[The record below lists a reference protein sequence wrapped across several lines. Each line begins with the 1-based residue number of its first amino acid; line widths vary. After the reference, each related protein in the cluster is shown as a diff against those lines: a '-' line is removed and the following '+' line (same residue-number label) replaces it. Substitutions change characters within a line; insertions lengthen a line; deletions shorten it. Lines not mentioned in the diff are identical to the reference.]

1 MKKKYYVFACAC
13 MMLTSFYI
21 WRKPLSFSFAKVGL
35 NTIAQKTLGES
46 FTFKKIEWERGR
58 ITLVEPRLGSES
70 KLLKEEGLFIEA
82 PKASL
87 FYHINWLH
95 KKLELRIEIPNS
107 SVKLYRSEKTYESLK
122 KVFKSRSK
130 ILDVK
135 TYLTLD
141 QGQLILIAP
150 SQVKILDFN
159 FEKKE
164 LNSDQEITHITL
176 YDGSSYLKG
185 IIHQI
190 KETYDC
196 KIDFDRIKLRSLKEL
211 INFGLKISGKRE
223 FDQVDLEGV
232 LSGSLDLVL
241 LEGYLPLIHSK
252 LEIQQLDIQAQR
264 ERYSTKVP
272 KLSITFETPN
282 RIDDQPSL
290 NWERKIFHLL
300 EQSEG
305 FISLPIYSEFTLS
318 EQNKELLKGQNFK
331 GKMMFSHRGPSKLNL
346 DGTIRFSDQL
356 SHIALEGQGSFL
368 AQRGDMQIRLNHE
381 LGEEANLNLSI
392 DPQPEGIRKVSA
404 TFDEFKKSEVQLLKE
419 LIAPVFPEV
428 QKIELAGGN
437 IAAKLHL
444 YLNQHRIEKVVADH
458 FFLHELKGK
467 YLGLA
472 SVENLNAE
480 GNFLIYLDQ
489 KIPLQSF
496 SGDIWF
502 EADSICYDSQKVT
515 QLKGSFAVDSGHLRS
530 SKIEALF
537 SGLQTSFLCNRA
549 ENSLPLFLEF
559 KGQGKDFLD
568 FIPEGISQYYR
579 EIFAQCGVEVQFKGD
594 LQKEGL
600 LLTGFCEIEKK
611 DYFDFGFYLKKMG
624 NLKKHSNSSLQKLN
638 WFSSYTQILPTMTQM
653 SKQKIRK
660 FEVENGWFRSKNVP
674 IQNYLTPLIFKNTA
688 ITCRG
693 SADLEGTFNSNTL
706 VLKYQNYDFVLDHSD
721 VQISSKSYREL
732 EGVHY
737 FDLAHGNHFGN
748 IPLHFTQ
755 AEIKGC
761 DLLFSDLSGLIHLT
775 SGSIFCP
782 QLKGSCKEIDI
793 VTKLD
798 MKFLGD
804 GAFLLK
810 LNQPEMK
817 GSFSKFQK
825 LVHVFGNSLLDTLPL
840 EGQVQVDSK
849 EAYFSLLKREGYD
862 SKLKLKGKFFEGET
876 HFDNFLDLHA
886 LNSDFHYDSK
896 AGTFEIE
903 NLSGKW
909 KDIRDKIFDV
919 ESHYFKLD
927 LNSIEPKPFDFR
939 VKDRF
944 IDHARLKGSLSLS
957 STSHLPSFKVL
968 LNSSVNHVG
977 NIWLNKANLTLS
989 KKIEYLHVDFTTDLK
1004 YTHQNLKLLYPL
1016 PLSLSSLDTEFN
1028 KLKFQG
1034 KVSGQ
1039 WIYSQPEKKHQFFV
1053 WGDQVKCGEKISSP
1067 LQLRGHSQNGFITLD
1082 DFQYNHFN
1090 GTLKLEEKPFW
1101 YVLHELQLGKED
1113 LFLLELSGTYCKI
1126 FNTIQADILK
1136 LSCNLE
1142 NLQKQIFGL
1151 PDLSGSVDF
1160 GGKVRGGF
1168 FRKGWSFKGDI
1179 SAKGSQLKVKDFYF
1193 SETPIELQIKVN
1205 PQGVIF
1211 SQLTACLKEF
1221 GGRACPIS
1229 FKVND
1234 FNWKKDFSESSLN
1247 SLEFNLPKPAFDN
1260 LKLILEEKFNL
1271 PFLSKFSEVKLKSD
1285 LQGRVSYLPFSNSY
1299 FLNIELDKN
1308 EYRFKNK
1315 NYPLED
1321 LAFKY
1326 GNKGLFIGLKTHF
1339 EVQPYWIHLKREK
1352 GLSNL
1357 ISCELFERDPNLE
1370 FERDNPH
1377 ITVKFQGRE
1386 EKLPL
1391 FQSLHGTLS
1400 GVKWDFV
1407 HRPEKDL
1414 MNRKVFMGQIQVK
1427 NREYLQKLPSVIK
1440 PFFSKFGL
1448 GEGYFLSGQL
1458 ILNPDN
1464 WFDFLFE
1471 GLLGGRDISLFG
1483 YEFKSLSSSIFFSSK
1498 RCLIRDLKISDLSGE
1513 GSIPEIKLEKV
1524 KEKYIFELPKMR
1536 LKNFKPSL
1544 LRVKGQDF
1552 LNHKPLIIE
1561 YFELNDL
1568 KGELTQPKSFKG
1580 SGSLKFLKSPKKQSS
1595 LLDIPGHLLSKIGL
1609 DLTMLNPVE
1618 GKILYEIKNE
1628 KIELTKFVDVYSH
1641 DRNCHFQLAKSPL
1654 GSYIDFNGNLNIKI
1668 KMKQYVLLKLTEPF
1682 IISIEGDMMNP
1693 KYSFRRKKLKVDVPQ
1708 KANH

>member
-1 MKKKYYVFACAC
+1 MKKKYYVIFVAC

-21 WRKPLSFSFAKVGL
+21 WHKPLGFSLAKVGL
-35 NTIAQKTLGES
+35 NTIAQKTWGEP
-46 FTFKKIEWERGR
+46 FTFKKIEWEKGR
-58 ITLVEPRLGSES
+58 ITLVEPRLGTES
-70 KLLKEEGLFIEA
+70 SFLKEGGLSIEA

-87 FYHINWLH
+87 FYEVNWLH
-95 KKLELRIEIPNS
+95 KKLELRIEIPKS
-107 SVKLYRSEKTYESLK
+107 IVKLTRSEKTYESLK
-122 KVFKSRSK
+122 KIFKSRSK
-130 ILDVK
+130 IVDLK

-141 QGQLILIAP
+141 QGHLVLIDP
-150 SQVKILDFN
+150 NQTKILDFN

-164 LNSDQEITHITL
+164 INSDQEITHITVW
-176 YDGSSYLKG
+176 DESSYLKG

-196 KIDFDRIKLRSLKEL
+196 KIDFDRVKLKSMKHIL
-211 INFGLKISGKRE
+211 NFGLEIAGKKE
-223 FDQVDLEGV
+223 VNQVDLQGL
-232 LSGSLDLVL
+232 LSGSLDVVL
-241 LEGYLPLIHSK
+241 LKGYLPLIHSK
-252 LEIQQLDIQAQR
+252 LEIQQLDIKSR
-264 ERYSTKVP
+264 EENYSGKVP
-272 KLSITFETPN
+272 KLFLTFETPN
-282 RIDDQPSL
+282 RIDDVPNQ

-300 EQSEG
+300 EYGNGS
-305 FISLPIYSEFTLS
+305 ISIPIYSEFNLS
-318 EQNKELLKGQNFK
+318 EKNKGLLKGQNLK
-331 GKMMFSHRGPSKLNL
+331 GKVIFSHRGPSKLNL
-346 DGTIRFSDQL
+346 DGAIRFSDQL
-356 SHIALEGQGSFL
+356 SQIALEGQGSFL
-368 AQRGDMQIRLNHE
+368 AQRGDIQVHLNHE
-381 LGEEANLNLSI
+381 LGQKATLNLSI
-392 DPQPEGIRKVSA
+392 DPQPGGVRKISA

-419 LIAPVFPEV
+419 LIAPVFPQVE
-428 QKIELAGGN
+428 KMDLDAGN

-467 YLGLA
+467 QLGLGF
-472 SVENLNAE
+472 VENLNAE
-480 GNFLIYLDQ
+480 GHFLIHLDQ
-489 KIPLQSF
+489 KLPLESF
-496 SGDIWF
+496 SGDIRF
-502 EADSICYDSQKVT
+502 EADSICYENQEVT
-515 QLKGSFAVDSGHLRS
+515 QLKGSVAVDSGHLKS
-530 SKIEALF
+530 SKVEALF

-549 ENSLPLFLEF
+549 EDTLPLFLEF

-568 FIPEGISQYYR
+568 FIPDRISECYR
-579 EIFAQCGVEVQFKGD
+579 DMFAQSAVEVQCKGD
-594 LQKEGL
+594 LQKKDL
-600 LLTGFCEIEKK
+600 FLTGFCEIENK
-611 DYFDFGFYLKKMG
+611 DRFDFGFYLKKIL
-624 NLKKHSNSSLQKLN
+624 NLKGNSNFALRKFN
-638 WFSSYTQILPTMTQM
+638 WFSPYTQILPTLTQI
-653 SKQKIRK
+653 SKRKVLK
-660 FEVENGWFRSKNVP
+660 FEVEKGWFRSKNVP
-674 IQNYLTPLIFKNTA
+674 IQTYLTPLIFRNTI
-688 ITCRG
+688 ITCKG
-693 SADLEGTFNSNTL
+693 ATDLEGTFNSDTL
-706 VLKYQNYDFVLDHSD
+706 VFKYRNYDFVLDHSD
-721 VQISSKSYREL
+721 VELSAKIPIEL

-737 FDLAHGNHFGN
+737 FDLITGNHFGK
-748 IPLHFTQ
+748 IPLLF
-755 AEIKGC
+755 AEAQIKGC
-761 DLLFSDLSGLIHLT
+761 DLLFSDLSGLIHVT

-782 QLKGSCKEIDI
+782 QIKGLCKEIEIATQLDI
-793 VTKLD
+793 
-798 MKFLGD
+798 KFLGD
-804 GAFLLK
+804 GDFLLK
-810 LNQPEMK
+810 VNQPEMK
-817 GSFSKFQK
+817 GSFSKFQS

-840 EGQVQVDSK
+840 EGQVQVNSK
-849 EAYFSLLKREGYD
+849 EAFFSLLKRKGYD
-862 SKLKLKGKFFEGET
+862 SKLKLSGKFLGGET
-876 HFDNFLDLHA
+876 HFGNFLDLHA

-896 AGTFEIE
+896 AGVFEIE

-909 KDIRDKIFDV
+909 KDIRDKIFEV
-919 ESHYFKLD
+919 ESHFFRLD

-944 IDHARLKGSLSLS
+944 FDHARFKGSVSLS
-957 STSHLPSFKVL
+957 HTSNLPSFKVL
-968 LNSSVNHVG
+968 LDSSVNHVG
-977 NIWLNKANLTLS
+977 NVWLNKANLTLS

-1004 YTHQNLKLLYPL
+1004 HTHQNLKLLYPF
-1016 PLSLSSLDTEFN
+1016 PESLSSLDTEFN

-1039 WIYSQPEKKHQFFV
+1039 WIYNQAEKKHQFFV

-1067 LQLRGHSQNGFITLD
+1067 LQLRGHAQNGFIYLD
-1082 DFQYNHFN
+1082 DFQYNYFN
-1090 GTLKLEEKPFW
+1090 GSLKLEEKPFW
-1101 YVLHELQLGKED
+1101 YVLHDLQLGKED

-1126 FNTIQADILK
+1126 FNTIQADIHK

-1142 NLQKQIFGL
+1142 NIQKQNFGL
-1151 PDLSGSVDF
+1151 PELSGSVDF
-1160 GGKVRGGF
+1160 GGKVGGGF
-1168 FRKGWSFKGDI
+1168 FRKGWSFKGDFT
-1179 SAKGSQLKVKDFYF
+1179 ARGSQLKVSDFHF
-1193 SETPIELQIKVN
+1193 SESPIKLQIKVD
-1205 PQGVIF
+1205 PQGLIF

-1221 GGRACPIS
+1221 GGRACPAS
-1229 FKVND
+1229 FMVKD
-1234 FNWKKDFSESSLN
+1234 FNWKKEFSQSSLN

-1271 PFLSKFSEVKLKSD
+1271 AFLSKFSEVKLKSD

-1308 EYRFKNK
+1308 VYRFKNK

-1321 LAFKY
+1321 LAFRY
-1326 GNKGLFIGLKTHF
+1326 GNKGVFIGLKTHF
-1339 EVQPYWIHLKREK
+1339 EKQPYWIHLRREK

-1370 FERDNPH
+1370 FERENPH
-1377 ITVKFQGRE
+1377 IIVKLQGRE
-1386 EKLPL
+1386 KKLPL
-1391 FQSLHGTLS
+1391 LQSLHGTLS

-1414 MNRKVFMGQIQVK
+1414 MNRKVFMGQVQVK
-1427 NREYLQKLPSVIK
+1427 NREYLQKLPSILK

-1464 WFDFLFE
+1464 WLDFLFE
-1471 GLLGGRDISLFG
+1471 GLLGGRDFSLLG

-1513 GSIPEIKLEKV
+1513 GSIPEIKLEKLN
-1524 KEKYIFELPKMR
+1524 KKYTFELPKMK

-1544 LRVKGQDF
+1544 LRVKGQGS
-1552 LNHKPLIIE
+1552 LKHKPLIIE
-1561 YFELNDL
+1561 SFELNDL

-1628 KIELTKFVDVYSH
+1628 KIELTRFVDVYSH
-1641 DRNCHFQLAKSPL
+1641 DRNCHFQLAKSAF

-1708 KANH
+1708 KANR